1 MKKIIHNNRILV
13 IAFLT
18 LFGTQAFAGAGGG
31 NTVPAELT
39 LQSVI
44 NNQPLVQ
51 LQLDAPDQQDDFTI
65 VISDTYGTI
74 LYREN
79 IRAAR
84 FTKQFLFN
92 TEEIGNEILRF
103 EIISNK
109 TRQSKV
115 YSIDAAAATLSTL
128 HAVQAK

>member
-1 MKKIIHNNRILV
+1 MRNNRILV

-18 LFGTQAFAGAGGG
+18 LFSSQAFAGIGGGG
-31 NTVPAELT
+31 NAVPAELT

-51 LQLDAPDQQDDFTI
+51 LQLNAGDEQDDFTI
-65 VISDTYGTI
+65 SISDTYGNV

-84 FTKQFLFN
+84 FTKKFLFN
-92 TEEIGNEILRF
+92 TEEIGDETLQF
-103 EIISNK
+103 EIVSNK
-109 TRQSKV
+109 TKQSKV
-115 YSIDAAAATLSTL
+115 YAINAASATLSMLAT
-128 HAVQAK
+128 VQNK